1 MHPNATFR
9 WEDRVAMR
17 ELVSAL
23 GFGALFAS
31 TPDGPRVAQ
40 VPVVWL
46 GDDMLGLHL
55 ARGNG
60 IVRHLDGAT
69 GLFVAQGPDGYI
81 SPDWYGL
88 DANQVPTWNY
98 VSVELEGTMRRMEHD
113 ALVAQIDQLSAE
125 QEAKLD
131 KTPWTRAKMDSAL
144 FDKMTSAIV
153 GFRLEITAWR
163 GTLKLGQNKP
173 EPARLAAADG
183 VEAAG
188 RRGIAHWM
196 RQGTQQP

>member
-1 MHPNATFR
+1 MHPNAAFR
-9 WEDRVAMR
+9 WEDREAMR
-17 ELVSAL
+17 ALVGEL
-23 GFGALFAS
+23 GFGALFAA
-31 TPDGPRVAQ
+31 TPDGPRVAH

-46 GDDMLGLHL
+46 DETTLGLHL

-69 GLFVAQGPDGYI
+69 ALFVAQGPDGYV

-98 VSVELEGTMRRMEHD
+98 VAVELEGTMRRMEHD

-125 QEAKLD
+125 QEARLD
-131 KTPWTRAKMDSAL
+131 KQPWTRAKMDPAV
-144 FDKMTSAIV
+144 FDKMTQAIV
-153 GFRLEITAWR
+153 GFRLEVQAWR

-173 EPARLAAADG
+173 EAARLGAADG

-196 RQGTQQP
+196 RNA

>member
-1 MHPNATFR
+1 MHPNSTFR
-9 WEDRVAMR
+9 WEDRDAAR
-17 ELVSAL
+17 QLVDEL
-23 GFGALFAS
+23 GFGALFCA
-31 TPDGPRVAQ
+31 TPDGPRVAH

-46 GDDMLGLHL
+46 GHETLGLHL

-69 GLFVAQGPDGYI
+69 AMFVAQGPDGYV

-98 VSVELEGTMRRMEHD
+98 VAVELEGTMRKMEQD
-113 ALVAQIDQLSAE
+113 ALVAQIDLLSAT
-125 QEAKLD
+125 QESKLD
-131 KTPWTRAKMDSAL
+131 KEPWTRAKMDPAV
-144 FDKMTSAIV
+144 FGKMTGAIV

-173 EPARLAAADG
+173 DAARLSAADG
-183 VEAAG
+183 AEAAG

-196 RQGTQQP
+196 RALK